1 MSFGEMSIRRNVYS
15 GKCHLGNC
23 PFGELFIWGIFCSG
37 NCLSGSC
44 PSGKCLRGTVCVAK
58 VRWGNVCWGTVL
70 EPRLLCNSYRLIS
83 FICKSFNMLN
93 HQVNHLYANVGK
105 LIKKLCTKSFPIE
118 EHTCF
123 FMSQFVFLSELF
135 INALVSIFERIQQ
148 QLNIDNYTIDIFVD
162 LTKSIWYSGPW
173 YTD

>member
-1 MSFGEMSIRRNVYS
+1 MSIRRNVYS

-23 PFGELFIWGIFCSG
+23 PFRELFVWGIFCSG

-58 VRWGNVCWGTVL
+58 VRWGTVL
-70 EPRLLCNSYRLIS
+70 ELRLLCNSYRLIS

-162 LTKSIWYSGPW
+162 LTKSI
-173 YTD
+173 

>member
-1 MSFGEMSIRRNVYS
+1 MSILGNVIW
-15 GKCHLGNC
+15 GTVHLGNC
-23 PFGELFIWGIFCSG
+23 LFGEFSVQGTVCQGAVHRGNVFGELSVWQRS
-37 NCLSGSC
+37 
-44 PSGKCLRGTVCVAK
+44 V
-58 VRWGNVCWGTVL
+58 WGNVCWGTVL

-123 FMSQFVFLSELF
+123 FMSQFFFLSELF

-162 LTKSIWYSGPW
+162 LTKSI
-173 YTD
+173 

>member
-1 MSFGEMSIRRNVYS
+1 MSIRRNVYS

-23 PFGELFIWGIFCSG
+23 PFGELFVWGIFCSG

-58 VRWGNVCWGTVL
+58 VCWGTVL

-162 LTKSIWYSGPW
+162 LTKSI
-173 YTD
+173 

>member
-1 MSFGEMSIRRNVYS
+1 MSIRRNVYS

-23 PFGELFIWGIFCSG
+23 PFGELFVWGIFCSG

-58 VRWGNVCWGTVL
+58 VRWGTVL

-162 LTKSIWYSGPW
+162 LTKSI
-173 YTD
+173 

>member
-1 MSFGEMSIRRNVYS
+1 MGKCPFAEMSILGNVIW
-15 GKCHLGNC
+15 GTVHLGNC
-23 PFGELFIWGIFCSG
+23 LFGEFSVQGTVCQGAVHRGNVFGELSVWQRS
-37 NCLSGSC
+37 
-44 PSGKCLRGTVCVAK
+44 V
-58 VRWGNVCWGTVL
+58 WGNVCWGTVL

-162 LTKSIWYSGPW
+162 LTKSI
-173 YTD
+173 

>member
-23 PFGELFIWGIFCSG
+23 PFGELFVWGIFCSG

-58 VRWGNVCWGTVL
+58 VCWGTVL

-162 LTKSIWYSGPW
+162 LTKSI
-173 YTD
+173 